1 MSTREIIELQD
12 AKPFHPF
19 EITLADGGTLV
30 IEHPKWMLLTP
41 DGQTMHCVFREAPS
55 RRVALAHITQA
66 TVLGNAVQADFPGTG
81 S

>member
-12 AKPFHPF
+12 ARPFHPF
-19 EITLADGGTLV
+19 EITLTNGGRLV

-41 DGQTMHCVFREAPS
+41 DGQTLHCVFREAPS

-66 TVLGNAVQADFPGTG
+66 TVLENVAQADFPVPG